1 MAEAKE
7 RIERRKLLGASNV
20 QKQIDYFLEESS
32 DEADD
37 KD

>member
-7 RIERRKLLGASNV
+7 RIERKKLLGTSNA
-20 QKQIDYFLEESS
+20 QKQINYFLGESS
-32 DEADD
+32 DETDD

>member
-7 RIERRKLLGASNV
+7 RIERRKLLGASTF
-20 QKQIDYFLEESS
+20 QKQITYFLEESN
-32 DEADD
+32 DETDD